1 MVKDYLNT
9 MIGKNMENK
18 FAVHYQTWKNEKA
31 TEFIIQKFREFFP
44 ITKMRVVSDNGSDYS
59 HFVKKYGIDFT
70 FSNINVLPGGR
81 FKNISG
87 CYEWLERVFDT
98 CILYDTEWIV
108 IFEDDVLTQN
118 NNITFPTED
127 SGGTMC
133 WYWKKDLTELLKSR
147 NNKNQLFG
155 IGLCGGTIFRREA
168 FINAYFRI
176 HEFDLK
182 YIGRLDNRVIVAGDA
197 LISCFLQYFG
207 YSYQIWECTDDM
219 TYPEN
224 SLPRFANRDIKLPEQ
239 ACFIHGYKEL
249 Y

>member
-9 MIGKNMENK
+9 TIGKNMENK

-31 TEFIIQKFREFFP
+31 TEFVIQKFREFFP
-44 ITKMRVVSDNGSDYS
+44 NEQMRVISDNGSDYS
-59 HFVKKYGIDFT
+59 HFVEKYGIDFT
-70 FSNINVLPGGR
+70 FSD
-81 FKNISG
+81 ISTG
-87 CYEWLERVFDT
+87 SRLKSIDACYEWLQRVFNT

-127 SGGTMC
+127 SGGMIC
-133 WYWKKDLTELLKSR
+133 WPWQNDLTQLLKKR

-155 IGLCGGTIFRREA
+155 NGMSGGSIFKREA
-168 FINAYFRI
+168 FIDSYSKI
-176 HEFDLK
+176 DEFDLN
-182 YIGRLDNRVIVAGDA
+182 YIGRFDNKVIGYSDT
-197 LISCFLQYFG
+197 LIACFLQYFG
-207 YSYQIWECTDDM
+207 YSYQIWEGTDDM
-219 TYPEN
+219 TYPGRKV
-224 SLPRFANRDIKLPEQ
+224 SDT

>member
-18 FAVHYQTWKNEKA
+18 FAVHYQTWKHEKA
-31 TEFIIQKFREFFP
+31 TEFTIQKFREYFP
-44 ITKMRVVSDNGSDYS
+44 NEQLRLISDNGLDYS
-59 HFVKKYGIDFT
+59 HFIPKYNIDFE
-70 FSNINVLPGGR
+70 FSNIGTGSRL
-81 FKNISG
+81 KTIDA
-87 CYEWLERVFDT
+87 CYVWLERVFNT

-127 SGGTMC
+127 SGGMIC
-133 WYWKKDLTELLKSR
+133 WPWKNELTQLLKSR
-147 NNKNQLFG
+147 NNKNEMFG
-155 IGLCGGTIFRREA
+155 YGMCGGSIFRRES
-168 FINAYFRI
+168 FINAYSRI

-182 YIGRLDNRVIVAGDA
+182 YIGSLDNRVTGYCDT
-197 LISCFLQYFG
+197 LIGCFLQYFG
-207 YSYQIWECTDDM
+207 YSYQIWESTDDM
-219 TYPEN
+219 TYPDRIPSET
-224 SLPRFANRDIKLPEQ
+224 